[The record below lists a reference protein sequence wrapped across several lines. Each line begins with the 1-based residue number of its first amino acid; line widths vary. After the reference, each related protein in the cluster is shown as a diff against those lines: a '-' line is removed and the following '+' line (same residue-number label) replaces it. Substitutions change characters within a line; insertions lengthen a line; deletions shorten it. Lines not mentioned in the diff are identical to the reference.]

1 MLAEE
6 VGRRRPQETTGVIS
20 SGSGTKADVAGMG

>member
-6 VGRRRPQETTGVIS
+6 VGRRGPHETTGVIS
-20 SGSGTKADVAGMG
+20 SGSGMKADVAGME